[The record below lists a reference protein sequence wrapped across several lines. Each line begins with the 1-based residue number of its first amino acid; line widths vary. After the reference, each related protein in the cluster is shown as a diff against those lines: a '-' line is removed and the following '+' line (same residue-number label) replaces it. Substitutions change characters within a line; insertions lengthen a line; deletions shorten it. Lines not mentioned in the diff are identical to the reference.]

1 MGSQTIGHDLATEQQ
16 WHNSNKGVLNTVIV
30 SILQIKKYVSWKENS
45 SAQRH
50 IDREWESWDLDSG
63 QFPGLFNLPRYFEV
77 EVKGKEFYRNTIL
90 TP

>member
-1 MGSQTIGHDLATEQQ
+1 MGWENQVFWTFKFEMFLLGILRIF
-16 WHNSNKGVLNTVIV
+16 IV